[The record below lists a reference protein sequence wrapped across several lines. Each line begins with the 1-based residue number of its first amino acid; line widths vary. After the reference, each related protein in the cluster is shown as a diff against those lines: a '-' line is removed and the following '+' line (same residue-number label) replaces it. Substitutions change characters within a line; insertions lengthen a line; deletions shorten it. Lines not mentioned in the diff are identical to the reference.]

1 MTLPQIGAGFCH
13 VLVEIQECPEK
24 RCGGEVVHGERAMGI
39 VIDVVLFS
47 SMTAFV
53 AGVVVVLAK
62 FLI

>member
-1 MTLPQIGAGFCH
+1 L
-13 VLVEIQECPEK
+13 

-47 SMTAFV
+47 SMSAFV
-53 AGVVVVLAK
+53 VGIVIVLSK